1 MAGSRPSP
9 NALQSGGMNKVYDS
23 VSPHLHQYLML
34 QDSLFFCQYDECKMK
49 FHLILIFLAG
59 NGIENLFRY
68 LLTSKIFLSLNCVYS
83 CLFFFLIVSLFFVTA
98 SLEFSV
104 FMHTDYLLI
113 VCVSVIFS
121 HYMDWIFTL
130 LMICL

>member
-1 MAGSRPSP
+1 
-9 NALQSGGMNKVYDS
+9 
-23 VSPHLHQYLML
+23 
-34 QDSLFFCQYDECKMK
+34 MK
-49 FHLILIFLAG
+49 FHLILIFLVG
-59 NGIENLFRY
+59 NGVKNLFRY
-68 LLTSKIFLSLNCVYS
+68 LLTSKVFLSLNCVYS
-83 CLFFFLIVSLFFVTA
+83 CLFFFLIISLFVGTA

-104 FMHTDYLLI
+104 IMHTDYLLI